1 MTPDAPTMV
10 LRLSVPAS
18 DEFRAIA
25 AELSARIAEY
35 AGTTAAEAKS
45 TVQTIHALAKDV
57 AGTDHDVDAD
67 ITFEFHR
74 VGGELRIDAHCG
86 GRTSRARH
94 PLPT

>member
-25 AELSARIAEY
+25 VELGAKIAEY

-45 TVQTIHALAKDV
+45 TVQTIQALATDV
-57 AGTDHDVDAD
+57 AGHDVDTD

-74 VGGELRIDAHCG
+74 VGDELRIDAHCA
-86 GRTSRARH
+86 GRTARARH